1 MGAQKPAEG
10 PDFRVGIA
18 IAEVRDGGTVAGQ
31 VGDQPVLLSRRG
43 SSYFA
48 VGGSCTHYG
57 GRLADGLIEGDH
69 AHCPLHHACFS
80 LRTGEALTAPAF
92 DPLPRWRVDREGE
105 TLFVRERLSVEEKPG
120 SDTSLHPKRIV
131 IVGGG
136 AAGFAAAEML
146 RRRGFAG
153 ALTMLSA
160 DRAPPCDR
168 PNLSKDYLAGTAPE
182 DWIPLKGDDF
192 YRDIKIDLR
201 LEQEAL
207 GIDPRRKEVLLDGGG
222 VLYDALLLAT
232 GATPVRPVGEG
243 FRLPNAFVLRS
254 LADARAIITAAKG
267 AHSVAILGASFI
279 GLEAAASLRAR
290 GLEVHV
296 VAPEAVPLQRVLGH
310 EVGTFVRAIH
320 EDHGVKFHLSLMAER
335 FDGSEL
341 HLSDGSRIA
350 ADFIVLGVGVKPNT
364 KLASDAALDVDNG
377 VLVDRRMR
385 TSDPSIFA
393 AGDIARYFDP
403 RVGEHIRVE
412 HWVAAEQ
419 QGQAAAASMLGDPL
433 AFSATPFFWS
443 THYDHSIRYVGHAQ
457 TWDTMNIDGSLG
469 PEGFIA
475 RYMKGGKLLAAASL
489 GRDRE
494 SLQIQRSMDKE
505 AARAAF

>member
-1 MGAQKPAEG
+1 MGAQKPVEG
-10 PDFRVGIA
+10 PDLEAGIA
-18 IAEVRDGGTVAGQ
+18 IAELRDGSTVFGR

-43 SSYFA
+43 TSYFA

-69 AHCPLHHACFS
+69 AHCPLHHACFN

-92 DPLPRWRVDREGE
+92 DALPRWRVDQEGE
-105 TLFVRERLSVEEKPG
+105 MLFVREKLPLEVRSAL
-120 SDTSLHPKRIV
+120 DTTMHPKRIV

-153 ALTMLSA
+153 TLTMLSA
-160 DRAPPCDR
+160 DHAPPCDR

-192 YRDIKIDLR
+192 YRDLKIDLR
-201 LEQEAL
+201 LGQEAL
-207 GIDPRRKEVLLDGGG
+207 GLDRRRKEVILDDGRIP
-222 VLYDALLLAT
+222 YDALLLAT
-232 GATPVRPVGEG
+232 GATPVRPIDEG
-243 FRLPNAFVLRS
+243 FHLPNTFVLRT
-254 LADARAIITAAKG
+254 LADARAIIAATKG
-267 AHSVAILGASFI
+267 ARSAVVLGASFV
-279 GLEAAASLRAR
+279 GLEVAASLRER

-296 VAPEAVPLQRVLGH
+296 IAPEAVPLQRVFGV
-310 EVGTFVRAIH
+310 EVGAFVRAIH
-320 EDHGVKFHLSLMAER
+320 EDHGVKFHLGLLAER

-350 ADFIVLGVGVKPNT
+350 TDFVVLGVGVRPNT
-364 KLASDAALDVDNG
+364 KLASDASLVVDNG
-377 VLVDRRMR
+377 VLIDSRMR
-385 TSDPSIFA
+385 TSDPAIFA
-393 AGDIARYFDP
+393 AGDIARYLDS
-403 RVGEHIRVE
+403 RTGEHIRVE

-419 QGQAAAASMLGDPL
+419 QGQAAAVSMLGDAH

-457 TWDTMNIDGSLG
+457 SWDTVGIDGSFEIG
-469 PEGFIA
+469 SFTA
-475 RYMKGGKLLAAASL
+475 RYIKGGRLLAAASL
-489 GRDRE
+489 GRDSE
-494 SLQIQRSMDKE
+494 SLEIQQIMDRETARS
-505 AARAAF
+505 R

>member
-1 MGAQKPAEG
+1 MGEQKPVEG
-10 PDFRVGIA
+10 LDFEAGVA
-18 IAEVRDGGTVAGQ
+18 IAELRDDSTVFGR
-31 VGDQPVLLSRRG
+31 VGDQSVLLSRRG
-43 SSYFA
+43 TSYFA

-69 AHCPLHHACFS
+69 AHCPLHHACFN

-92 DPLPRWRVDREGE
+92 DPLTRWRVDQEGE
-105 TLFVRERLSVEEKPG
+105 MLFVREKLPVEVR
-120 SDTSLHPKRIV
+120 SALDTTMHPNRIV

-192 YRDIKIDLR
+192 YHDLKIDLR
-201 LEQEAL
+201 LGQEVLA
-207 GIDPRRKEVLLDGGG
+207 IDPRRKEVILDGDRI
-222 VLYDALLLAT
+222 LYDALLLAT
-232 GATPVRPVGEG
+232 GATPVRPIGEG
-243 FRLPNAFVLRS
+243 FHLPNAFVLRS
-254 LADARAIITAAKG
+254 LADARAIIAATKG

-279 GLEAAASLRAR
+279 GLEAAASLRER

-296 VAPEAVPLQRVLGH
+296 IAPEAVPLQRVLGA
-310 EVGTFVRAIH
+310 EVGAFVRTIH
-320 EDHGVKFHLSLMAER
+320 KDHGVKFHPGPLAER

-341 HLSDGSRIA
+341 HLSDGRRIA
-350 ADFIVLGVGVKPNT
+350 ADFVVLGVGVRPNT
-364 KLASDAALDVDNG
+364 KLASDASLDVDNG
-377 VLVDRRMR
+377 VLVDKRLR
-385 TSDPSIFA
+385 TSDPAIFA
-393 AGDIARYFDP
+393 AGDIARYFDS
-403 RVGEHIRVE
+403 RIGEHIRVE

-419 QGQAAAASMLGDPL
+419 QGQAAAMSMLGDEH
-433 AFSATPFFWS
+433 AFTATPFFWS
-443 THYDHSIRYVGHAQ
+443 THFDHSIRYVGHAQ
-457 TWDTMNIDGSLG
+457 SWDAVSIDGSFETG
-469 PEGFIA
+469 SFTA
-475 RYMKGGKLLAAASL
+475 RYIKGGRVLAAASL

-494 SLQIQRSMDKE
+494 SLEIQQDMERE
-505 AARAAF
+505 AAHSR

>member
-10 PDFRVGIA
+10 PDFTAGIA
-18 IAEVRDGGTVAGQ
+18 IAELRDGITVAGR
-31 VGDQPVLLSRRG
+31 VGDQPVLLSQRG

-57 GRLADGLIEGDH
+57 ENLVDGLIEGDH

-105 TLFVRERLSVEEKPG
+105 TLFVREKLSAKTRSGP
-120 SDTSLHPKRIV
+120 DTSKHPKRIV

-146 RRRGFAG
+146 RRRGFTG
-153 ALTMLSA
+153 ALTMISA
-160 DRAPPCDR
+160 DNAPPCDR

-192 YRDIKIDLR
+192 YRDLKIDLR
-201 LEQEAL
+201 LGQEVL
-207 GIDPRRKEVLLDGGG
+207 GIDPRRKEAILDGER

-232 GATPVRPVGEG
+232 GAAPVRPTGEG
-243 FRLPNAFVLRS
+243 FHLPNAFVLRS
-254 LADARAIITAAKG
+254 LADARAIIAATEG
-267 AHSVAILGASFI
+267 ARSVAVMGASFI
-279 GLEAAASLRAR
+279 GLEAAASLRER

-296 VAPEAVPLQRVLGH
+296 VAPEPVPLLRVLGA
-310 EVGTFVRAIH
+310 EIGAFIQAVH
-320 EDHGVKFHLSLMAER
+320 EDHGVKFHLGSLAHR
-335 FDGSEL
+335 FEGGEL
-341 HLSDGSRIA
+341 HLNNGAAIA
-350 ADFIVLGVGVKPNT
+350 ADFIVLGVGVRPNT
-364 KLASDAALDVDNG
+364 KLASDAVLDVDNG
-377 VLVDRRMR
+377 VLVDRRFR
-385 TSDPSIFA
+385 TSDPAIFA

-403 RVGEHIRVE
+403 RLGEHIRVE

-419 QGQAAAASMLGDPL
+419 QGQAAAMSMLGDEH

-443 THYDHSIRYVGHAQ
+443 AHYNHSIRCVGHAQ
-457 TWDTMNIDGSLG
+457 TWDAVNIDGSVRTG
-469 PEGFIA
+469 NFTA
-475 RYMKGGKLLAAASL
+475 RYLKGGKLLAAASL
-489 GRDRE
+489 GRDKE
-494 SLQIQRSMDKE
+494 SLEIQCGMDRE
-505 AARAAF
+505 AAAFA